1 MELHRV
7 VLTVPFIRHYAGSVF
22 DLYLDPTPDGWD
34 PDERV
39 REKISFNRHSYALPD
54 GGKGAPARLSQS
66 DTIPCPPHL
75 FDGVDLRTGP
85 CRVTAVHALS
95 GAPVPEPTLSD
106 IGGHPGQGI
115 VVRLDAGA
123 KAPFKISLTYLRNE
137 QNLGTSE
144 ATQNPVL
151 LNNAHLEP
159 GFYRAV
165 IESRDGQRIA
175 LHFIKCFPLVVLF
188 GEGSRDITGTMKT
201 VY

>member
-1 MELHRV
+1 MEPHRV
-7 VLTVPFIRHYAGSVF
+7 VLTVPFMRHYAGSVF
-22 DLYLDPTPDGWD
+22 ELYLDPTPDGWD
-34 PDERV
+34 PDERA
-39 REKISFNRHSYALPD
+39 REKISFNRRSYALPD
-54 GGKGAPARLSQS
+54 SGRGAPARLSQS
-66 DTIPCPPHL
+66 DTILCPPRL

-115 VVRLDAGA
+115 LVRLNAGA
-123 KAPFKISLTYLRNE
+123 KAPFQITLTDLRNE
-137 QNLGTSE
+137 QNLGAS
-144 ATQNPVL
+144 AVAQNPVL
-151 LNNAHLEP
+151 LDYAHLGP

-165 IESRDGQRIA
+165 LESRDGQRIA

-188 GEGSRDITGTMKT
+188 GDGSREITGTMKT